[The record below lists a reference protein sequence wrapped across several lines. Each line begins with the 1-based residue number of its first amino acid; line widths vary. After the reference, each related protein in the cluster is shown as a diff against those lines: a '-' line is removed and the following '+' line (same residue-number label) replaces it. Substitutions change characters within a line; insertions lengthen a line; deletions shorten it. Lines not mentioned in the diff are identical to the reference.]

1 MKNEELK
8 KIIGRAIEACT
19 SHHMQGVKKHLIV
32 AMREASIAEEKM
44 DRNKSS
50 KGDINKNWILDL
62 ASGSMKNM
70 NKTEVGRALVNIEK
84 MISDEENKNR
94 ESKPNKDIFMD

>member
-19 SHHMQGVKKHLIV
+19 SHHMKGVKKHLIV
-32 AMREASIAEEKM
+32 AMREASVAEEKM
-44 DRNKSS
+44 DKNKSS
-50 KGDINKNWILDL
+50 GDNNKNWILDL

-84 MISDEENKNR
+84 MIADEENKNR
-94 ESKPNKDIFMD
+94 ESKPNENIFMD

>member
-32 AMREASIAEEKM
+32 AMREASVAEEKN
-44 DRNKSS
+44 RNKSS
-50 KGDINKNWILDL
+50 RGDINKNWILDL

-84 MISDEENKNR
+84 MIADEENKNR